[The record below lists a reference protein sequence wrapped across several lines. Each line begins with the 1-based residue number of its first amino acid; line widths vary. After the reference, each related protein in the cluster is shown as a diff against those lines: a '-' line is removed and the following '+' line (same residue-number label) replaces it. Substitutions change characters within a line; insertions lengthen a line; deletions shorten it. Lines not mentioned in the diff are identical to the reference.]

1 MQLSFQSTIHSNIRH
16 TPIKDHAWGGAHF
29 TANSQSTVIAYGTT
43 YNPNMHGYMYTCLG
57 DKGVAQISLNQPHPF
72 CGNCNS
78 GQRLCC
84 CLAVVVILSG
94 AERYEGSGRRLEK
107 DSTNNL
113 Y

>member
-1 MQLSFQSTIHSNIRH
+1 MH
-16 TPIKDHAWGGAHF
+16 GAGLILL
-29 TANSQSTVIAYGTT
+29 ANSQSTLIAYVTT
-43 YNPNMHGYMYTCLG
+43 YNPNIHGYMYMCLG

-84 CLAVVVILSG
+84 CLAVVVILSE

-107 DSTNNL
+107 DSTDNL